1 MDFETIAIKDV
12 YKVLNDKIK
21 LHLLELKSNP
31 YSTSSVISIALLRE
45 TKRDISLK
53 YRKKIKH
60 IIIEPKINME
70 IK

>member
-12 YKVLNDKIK
+12 YKVLNNKIK
-21 LHLLELKSNP
+21 LQLLELKTNP

-45 TKRDISLK
+45 TKRDVSLK

-60 IIIEPKINME
+60 ITIDPKINME
-70 IK
+70 IM